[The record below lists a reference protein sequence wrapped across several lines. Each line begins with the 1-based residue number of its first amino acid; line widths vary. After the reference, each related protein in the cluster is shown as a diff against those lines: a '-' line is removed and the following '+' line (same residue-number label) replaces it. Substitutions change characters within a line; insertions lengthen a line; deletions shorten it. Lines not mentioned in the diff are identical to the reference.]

1 VDLTSE
7 RLSFLHKVARRRG
20 AAGASDMDIHDA
32 AIITAA
38 FFMFNRYVEGLGTRA
53 AKEREYE
60 LIGRRLRD
68 NGYAPAR
75 G

>member
-38 FFMFNRYVEGLGTRA
+38 FFMHNRYV
-53 AKEREYE
+53 
-60 LIGRRLRD
+60 
-68 NGYAPAR
+68 
-75 G
+75 

>member
-1 VDLTSE
+1 
-7 RLSFLHKVARRRG
+7 
-20 AAGASDMDIHDA
+20 MDIHDA

-53 AKEREYE
+53 VKEREYE